1 MKPNVFDLPYHVTR
15 DGKVYRL
22 KTQGWEL
29 RKLKIVTKGNR
40 KSYRIRIHVAD
51 KKVDRHFSVSRL
63 VAMIYIPNPHNYPCV
78 CHRDNNPLNNHVSN
92 LYWGTQKMNIQQAVR
107 EKRFTQF
114 AKRGKEN
121 PMYGKRGKLSP
132 LYGIPRSSE
141 TKKLISIANKGRKV
155 KEDTKL
161 KISNTLKSLKR
172 GKTVPLRD
180 DIIKLRYED
189 KLSQS
194 AIAEILGLH
203 QTAISKFLRNYEH
216 SKE

>member
-78 CHRDNNPLNNHVSN
+78 CHRDNNPLNNKVSN
-92 LYWGTQKMNIQQAVR
+92 LY
-107 EKRFTQF
+107 
-114 AKRGKEN
+114 
-121 PMYGKRGKLSP
+121 
-132 LYGIPRSSE
+132 
-141 TKKLISIANKGRKV
+141 
-155 KEDTKL
+155 
-161 KISNTLKSLKR
+161 
-172 GKTVPLRD
+172 
-180 DIIKLRYED
+180 
-189 KLSQS
+189 
-194 AIAEILGLH
+194 
-203 QTAISKFLRNYEH
+203 
-216 SKE
+216 

>member
-78 CHRDNNPLNNHVSN
+78 CHRDNNPLNNKVSN
-92 LYWGTQKMNIQQAVR
+92 LYWGTQRMNIQQALR
-107 EKRFTQF
+107 ENRLTTLFTSENNPGKGRFGYLNPWSKLT
-114 AKRGKEN
+114 KEQEVEI
-121 PMYGKRGKLSP
+121 MELH
-132 LYGIPRSSE
+132 
-141 TKKLISIANKGRKV
+141 NKG
-155 KEDTKL
+155 
-161 KISNTLKSLKR
+161 KST
-172 GKTVPLRD
+172 G
-180 DIIKLRYED
+180 Y
-189 KLSQS
+189 
-194 AIAEILGLH
+194 
-203 QTAISKFLRNYEH
+203 ISKKFEVGNECIRRVIKRL
-216 SKE
+216 SK

>member
-78 CHRDNNPLNNHVSN
+78 CHRDNNPLNNKVSN
-92 LYWGTQKMNIQQAVR
+92 LYWGTQRMNIQQALR
-107 EKRFTQF
+107 ENRLTTLFTSENNPGKGRFGYLNPWSKLT
-114 AKRGKEN
+114 KEQEVEI
-121 PMYGKRGKLSP
+121 MELH
-132 LYGIPRSSE
+132 
-141 TKKLISIANKGRKV
+141 NKG
-155 KEDTKL
+155 
-161 KISNTLKSLKR
+161 KST
-172 GKTVPLRD
+172 G
-180 DIIKLRYED
+180 Y
-189 KLSQS
+189 
-194 AIAEILGLH
+194 
-203 QTAISKFLRNYEH
+203 ISKKFGVGNECIRRVIKRL
-216 SKE
+216 SK

>member
-78 CHRDNNPLNNHVSN
+78 CHRDNNPLNTKVSN
-92 LYWGTQKMNIQQAVR
+92 LYCGTQRMNIQQALR
-107 EKRFTQF
+107 ENRLTTLFTSENNPGKGRFGYLNPWSKLT
-114 AKRGKEN
+114 KEQEVEI
-121 PMYGKRGKLSP
+121 MELH
-132 LYGIPRSSE
+132 
-141 TKKLISIANKGRKV
+141 NKG
-155 KEDTKL
+155 
-161 KISNTLKSLKR
+161 KST
-172 GKTVPLRD
+172 G
-180 DIIKLRYED
+180 Y
-189 KLSQS
+189 
-194 AIAEILGLH
+194 
-203 QTAISKFLRNYEH
+203 ISKKFGVGNECIRRVIKRL
-216 SKE
+216 SK

>member
-78 CHRDNNPLNNHVSN
+78 CHRDNNPLNNKVSN
-92 LYWGTQKMNIQQAVR
+92 LYWGTQRMNIQQALR
-107 EKRFTQF
+107 ENRLTTLFTS
-114 AKRGKEN
+114 EN
-121 PMYGKRGKLSP
+121 NPG
-132 LYGIPRSSE
+132 
-141 TKKLISIANKGRKV
+141 KGRFGYLNPWSKLT
-155 KEDTKL
+155 KEQEVEIMEL
-161 KISNTLKSLKR
+161 HNKSKST
-172 GKTVPLRD
+172 G
-180 DIIKLRYED
+180 Y
-189 KLSQS
+189 
-194 AIAEILGLH
+194 
-203 QTAISKFLRNYEH
+203 ISKKFGVGNECIRRVIKRL
-216 SKE
+216 SK

>member
-78 CHRDNNPLNNHVSN
+78 CHRDNNPLNNKVSN
-92 LYWGTQKMNIQQAVR
+92 LYWGTQRMNIQQALR
-107 EKRFTQF
+107 ENRLTTLFTSENNPGKGRFGYLNPWSKLTKEQEVEIMELHN
-114 AKRGKEN
+114 RGKSTG
-121 PMYGKRGKLSP
+121 Y
-132 LYGIPRSSE
+132 
-141 TKKLISIANKGRKV
+141 
-155 KEDTKL
+155 
-161 KISNTLKSLKR
+161 
-172 GKTVPLRD
+172 
-180 DIIKLRYED
+180 
-189 KLSQS
+189 
-194 AIAEILGLH
+194 
-203 QTAISKFLRNYEH
+203 ISKKFGVGNECIRRVIKRL
-216 SKE
+216 SK

>member
-92 LYWGTQKMNIQQAVR
+92 LYWGTHKENIQQALR
-107 EKRFTQF
+107 ENRLTTLFTSENNPGKGRFGYLNPWSKLT
-114 AKRGKEN
+114 KEQEVEI
-121 PMYGKRGKLSP
+121 MELH
-132 LYGIPRSSE
+132 
-141 TKKLISIANKGRKV
+141 NKG
-155 KEDTKL
+155 
-161 KISNTLKSLKR
+161 KST
-172 GKTVPLRD
+172 G
-180 DIIKLRYED
+180 Y
-189 KLSQS
+189 
-194 AIAEILGLH
+194 
-203 QTAISKFLRNYEH
+203 ISKKFGVGNECIRRVIKRL
-216 SKE
+216 SK

>member
-78 CHRDNNPLNNHVSN
+78 CHRDNNPLNNKVSN
-92 LYWGTQKMNIQQAVR
+92 LYWGTRRMNIQQALR
-107 EKRFTQF
+107 ENRLTTLFTSENNPGKGRFGYLNPWSKLT
-114 AKRGKEN
+114 KEQEVEI
-121 PMYGKRGKLSP
+121 MELH
-132 LYGIPRSSE
+132 
-141 TKKLISIANKGRKV
+141 NKG
-155 KEDTKL
+155 
-161 KISNTLKSLKR
+161 KST
-172 GKTVPLRD
+172 G
-180 DIIKLRYED
+180 Y
-189 KLSQS
+189 
-194 AIAEILGLH
+194 
-203 QTAISKFLRNYEH
+203 ISKKFGVGNECIRRVIKRL
-216 SKE
+216 SK

>member
-78 CHRDNNPLNNHVSN
+78 CHRDNNPLNNKVSN
-92 LYWGTQKMNIQQAVR
+92 LYWCTQRMNIQQALR
-107 EKRFTQF
+107 ENRLTTLFTSENNPGKGRFGYLNPWSKLT
-114 AKRGKEN
+114 KEQEVEI
-121 PMYGKRGKLSP
+121 MELH
-132 LYGIPRSSE
+132 
-141 TKKLISIANKGRKV
+141 NKG
-155 KEDTKL
+155 
-161 KISNTLKSLKR
+161 KST
-172 GKTVPLRD
+172 G
-180 DIIKLRYED
+180 Y
-189 KLSQS
+189 
-194 AIAEILGLH
+194 
-203 QTAISKFLRNYEH
+203 ISKKFGVGNECIRRVIKRL
-216 SKE
+216 SK

>member
-78 CHRDNNPLNNHVSN
+78 CHRDNNPLNNKVSN
-92 LYWGTQKMNIQQAVR
+92 LYWGTQRMNIQQALR
-107 EKRFTQF
+107 ENRLTTLFTSENNPGKGRFGYLNPWSNLT
-114 AKRGKEN
+114 KEQEVEIIE
-121 PMYGKRGKLSP
+121 LH
-132 LYGIPRSSE
+132 
-141 TKKLISIANKGRKV
+141 NKG
-155 KEDTKL
+155 
-161 KISNTLKSLKR
+161 KST
-172 GKTVPLRD
+172 G
-180 DIIKLRYED
+180 Y
-189 KLSQS
+189 
-194 AIAEILGLH
+194 
-203 QTAISKFLRNYEH
+203 ISKKFGVGNECIRRVIKRL
-216 SKE
+216 SK

>member
-78 CHRDNNPLNNHVSN
+78 CYRDNNPLNNKVSN
-92 LYWGTQKMNIQQAVR
+92 LYWGTQRMNIQQALR
-107 EKRFTQF
+107 ENRLTTLFTSENNPGKGRFGYLNPWSKLT
-114 AKRGKEN
+114 KEQEVEI
-121 PMYGKRGKLSP
+121 MELH
-132 LYGIPRSSE
+132 
-141 TKKLISIANKGRKV
+141 NKG
-155 KEDTKL
+155 
-161 KISNTLKSLKR
+161 KST
-172 GKTVPLRD
+172 G
-180 DIIKLRYED
+180 Y
-189 KLSQS
+189 
-194 AIAEILGLH
+194 
-203 QTAISKFLRNYEH
+203 ISKKFGVGNECIRRVIKRL
-216 SKE
+216 SK

>member
-78 CHRDNNPLNNHVSN
+78 CHRDNNPLNNKVSN
-92 LYWGTQKMNIQQAVR
+92 LYWDTQRMNIQQALR
-107 EKRFTQF
+107 ENRLTTLFTSENNPGKGRFGYLNPWSKLT
-114 AKRGKEN
+114 KEQEVEI
-121 PMYGKRGKLSP
+121 MELH
-132 LYGIPRSSE
+132 
-141 TKKLISIANKGRKV
+141 NKG
-155 KEDTKL
+155 
-161 KISNTLKSLKR
+161 KST
-172 GKTVPLRD
+172 G
-180 DIIKLRYED
+180 Y
-189 KLSQS
+189 
-194 AIAEILGLH
+194 
-203 QTAISKFLRNYEH
+203 ISKKFGVGNECIRRVIKRL
-216 SKE
+216 SK

>member
-78 CHRDNNPLNNHVSN
+78 GHRDNNPLNNKVSN
-92 LYWGTQKMNIQQAVR
+92 LYWGTQRMNIQQALR
-107 EKRFTQF
+107 ENRLTTLFTSENNPGKGRFGYLNPWSKLT
-114 AKRGKEN
+114 KEQEVEI
-121 PMYGKRGKLSP
+121 MELH
-132 LYGIPRSSE
+132 
-141 TKKLISIANKGRKV
+141 NKG
-155 KEDTKL
+155 
-161 KISNTLKSLKR
+161 KST
-172 GKTVPLRD
+172 G
-180 DIIKLRYED
+180 Y
-189 KLSQS
+189 
-194 AIAEILGLH
+194 
-203 QTAISKFLRNYEH
+203 ISKKFGVGNECIRRVIKRL
-216 SKE
+216 SK

>member
-78 CHRDNNPLNNHVSN
+78 CHRDNNPLNNKVSN
-92 LYWGTQKMNIQQAVR
+92 LYWGTQRMNIQRALR
-107 EKRFTQF
+107 ENRLTTLFTSENNPGKGRFGYLNPWSKLT
-114 AKRGKEN
+114 KEQEVEI
-121 PMYGKRGKLSP
+121 MELH
-132 LYGIPRSSE
+132 
-141 TKKLISIANKGRKV
+141 NKG
-155 KEDTKL
+155 
-161 KISNTLKSLKR
+161 KST
-172 GKTVPLRD
+172 G
-180 DIIKLRYED
+180 Y
-189 KLSQS
+189 
-194 AIAEILGLH
+194 
-203 QTAISKFLRNYEH
+203 ISKKFGVGNECIRRVIKRL
-216 SKE
+216 SK

>member
-78 CHRDNNPLNNHVSN
+78 CHRDNNPLNNKVSN
-92 LYWGTQKMNIQQAVR
+92 LYWGTQKMNIQQALR
-107 EKRFTQF
+107 ENRLTTLFTSENNPGKGRFGYLNPWSKLT
-114 AKRGKEN
+114 KEQEVEI
-121 PMYGKRGKLSP
+121 MELH
-132 LYGIPRSSE
+132 
-141 TKKLISIANKGRKV
+141 NKG
-155 KEDTKL
+155 
-161 KISNTLKSLKR
+161 KST
-172 GKTVPLRD
+172 G
-180 DIIKLRYED
+180 Y
-189 KLSQS
+189 
-194 AIAEILGLH
+194 
-203 QTAISKFLRNYEH
+203 ISKKFGVGNECIRRVIKRL
-216 SKE
+216 SK

>member
-78 CHRDNNPLNNHVSN
+78 CHRDNNPLNNRVSN
-92 LYWGTQKMNIQQAVR
+92 LYWGTQRMNIQQALR
-107 EKRFTQF
+107 ENRLTTLFTSENNPGKGRFGYLNPWSKLT
-114 AKRGKEN
+114 KEQEVEI
-121 PMYGKRGKLSP
+121 MELH
-132 LYGIPRSSE
+132 
-141 TKKLISIANKGRKV
+141 NKG
-155 KEDTKL
+155 
-161 KISNTLKSLKR
+161 KST
-172 GKTVPLRD
+172 G
-180 DIIKLRYED
+180 Y
-189 KLSQS
+189 
-194 AIAEILGLH
+194 
-203 QTAISKFLRNYEH
+203 ISKKFGVGNECIRRVIKRL
-216 SKE
+216 SK

>member
-78 CHRDNNPLNNHVSN
+78 CHRDNNPLNNKVSN
-92 LYWGTQKMNIQQAVR
+92 LYWGTQRMNIQQALR
-107 EKRFTQF
+107 ENRLTTLFTSENNPGKGRFGYLNPWSKLT
-114 AKRGKEN
+114 KEQEVEIIE
-121 PMYGKRGKLSP
+121 LH
-132 LYGIPRSSE
+132 
-141 TKKLISIANKGRKV
+141 NKG
-155 KEDTKL
+155 
-161 KISNTLKSLKR
+161 KST
-172 GKTVPLRD
+172 G
-180 DIIKLRYED
+180 Y
-189 KLSQS
+189 
-194 AIAEILGLH
+194 
-203 QTAISKFLRNYEH
+203 ISKKFGVGNECIRRVIKRL
-216 SKE
+216 SK

>member
-78 CHRDNNPLNNHVSN
+78 CHRDNNPLNNKVSN
-92 LYWGTQKMNIQQAVR
+92 LYWGTQRMNIQQALR
-107 EKRFTQF
+107 ENRLTTLFTSENNPGKGRFGYLNPWSKLT
-114 AKRGKEN
+114 KEQEVEI
-121 PMYGKRGKLSP
+121 MELH
-132 LYGIPRSSE
+132 
-141 TKKLISIANKGRKV
+141 NKG
-155 KEDTKL
+155 
-161 KISNTLKSLKR
+161 KST
-172 GKTVPLRD
+172 G
-180 DIIKLRYED
+180 Y
-189 KLSQS
+189 
-194 AIAEILGLH
+194 
-203 QTAISKFLRNYEH
+203 ISKKFVVGNECIRRVIKRL
-216 SKE
+216 SK

>member
-78 CHRDNNPLNNHVSN
+78 CHRDNNPLNNKVSN
-92 LYWGTQKMNIQQAVR
+92 LYWGTQRMNIQQALR
-107 EKRFTQF
+107 ENKLTTLFTSENNPGKGRFGYLNPWSKLT
-114 AKRGKEN
+114 KEQEVEI
-121 PMYGKRGKLSP
+121 MELH
-132 LYGIPRSSE
+132 
-141 TKKLISIANKGRKV
+141 NKG
-155 KEDTKL
+155 
-161 KISNTLKSLKR
+161 KST
-172 GKTVPLRD
+172 G
-180 DIIKLRYED
+180 Y
-189 KLSQS
+189 
-194 AIAEILGLH
+194 
-203 QTAISKFLRNYEH
+203 ISKKFGVGNECIRRVIKRL
-216 SKE
+216 SK

>member
-78 CHRDNNPLNNHVSN
+78 CHRDNNPLNNKVSN
-92 LYWGTQKMNIQQAVR
+92 LYWGTQRMNIQQALRVNR
-107 EKRFTQF
+107 LTTLFTSENNPGKGRFGYLNPWSKLT
-114 AKRGKEN
+114 KEQEVEI
-121 PMYGKRGKLSP
+121 MELH
-132 LYGIPRSSE
+132 
-141 TKKLISIANKGRKV
+141 NKG
-155 KEDTKL
+155 
-161 KISNTLKSLKR
+161 KST
-172 GKTVPLRD
+172 G
-180 DIIKLRYED
+180 Y
-189 KLSQS
+189 
-194 AIAEILGLH
+194 
-203 QTAISKFLRNYEH
+203 ISKKFGVGNECIRRVIKRLSN
-216 SKE
+216 